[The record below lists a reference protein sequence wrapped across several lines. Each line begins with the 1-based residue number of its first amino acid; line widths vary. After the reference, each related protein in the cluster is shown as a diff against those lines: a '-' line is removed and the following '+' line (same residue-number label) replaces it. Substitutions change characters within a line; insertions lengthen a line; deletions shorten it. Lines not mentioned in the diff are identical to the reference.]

1 MRLNAS
7 KSIANDPS
15 SSNKAK
21 VPARVS
27 KRHVRVRGSQSGA
40 YPLEQVNEEAPSRL
54 VELDFVVFVPLL
66 LKSRLLPLR
75 RTAC

>member
-1 MRLNAS
+1 MRLNTS

-21 VPARVS
+21 VAARVS
-27 KRHVRVRGSQSGA
+27 KRHDRVRGSQSA